1 MLPEEVAGTDSPERQ
16 IKQHLGRPEGVAGA
30 DLSERWLV
38 PNLTWPEVVA
48 DLSER

>member
-16 IKQHLGRPEGVAGA
+16 IEQHLGRPEGVAGA

-38 PNLTWPEVVA
+38 PNLRWPEVVA